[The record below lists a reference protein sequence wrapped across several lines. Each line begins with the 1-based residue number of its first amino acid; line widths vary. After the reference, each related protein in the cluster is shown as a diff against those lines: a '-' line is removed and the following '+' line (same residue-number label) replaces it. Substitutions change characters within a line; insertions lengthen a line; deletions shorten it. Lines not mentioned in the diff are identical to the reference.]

1 MKFLQSLS
9 AQVSLFTQGA
19 ILALGVV
26 FILLDVI
33 TESLNPV
40 IDLAW
45 VTVLVCGLPLLIN
58 SVQSIWE
65 RLEIH
70 ANFLIVVAM
79 VALISIG
86 DYHTAAYVASLYRV
100 VSFWN
105 SLSQVS
111 RIIL

>member
-70 ANFLIVVAM
+70 ANFLIVRRPM
-79 VALISIG
+79 WGS
-86 DYHTAAYVASLYRV
+86 SYRQ
-100 VSFWN
+100 VSFWS
-105 SLSQVS
+105 SLLRVS
-111 RIIL
+111 HITL